1 MKKTLIVLVHPDME
15 NSVINKRWLKE
26 LEQFPEQFH
35 VHQLHK
41 MYPDQQFDI
50 KAEQK
55 LVEEHDRIIFQFPYY
70 WYYAPA
76 LLKKWFDEVLTRGW
90 AYGSG
95 SGFKFTGKKVG
106 LAISLGLKEE
116 HLQHGTVFKYT
127 LEELTR
133 PFEALFD
140 YIKADYQPFFAY
152 YGMTFEPTEAWI
164 ERSVPLYLDYL
175 DRFGTDN
182 QVTKAA

>member
-1 MKKTLIVLVHPDME
+1 MTHEKQ
-15 NSVINKRWLKE
+15 S
-26 LEQFPEQFH
+26 
-35 VHQLHK
+35 
-41 MYPDQQFDI
+41 FDI

-55 LVEEHDRIIFQFPYY
+55 LIEEHDHIIFQFPYY
-70 WYYAPA
+70 WYHSPA
-76 LLKKWFDEVLTRGW
+76 LLKKWLDEVLTHGW
-90 AYGSG
+90 AYWSK
-95 SGFKFTGKKVG
+95 SGFKFGGKKVA

-152 YGMTFEPTEAWI
+152 YGMTFEPSQEWI
-164 ERSVPLYLDYL
+164 ERSVPLYLDFL
-175 DRFGTDN
+175 ERFNSKIDDVN
-182 QVTKAA
+182 VA